1 MEPTSAM
8 MENMQT
14 VQAVCE
20 HLELD
25 SSTEAVKGL
34 LSDIGAEVTTKPI
47 SLAMITKDEAEE
59 VLKKEGI
66 NLVIKSKF
74 RQLFHICRMIGGVVA
89 SQGVVEKMMKEIT
102 DLKCASL
109 PQLCTAEENKI
120 KLSMI
125 LSQTKDTEVTVMGV
139 AEVVIAYTRYEAVYG
154 AGSAP
159 LPMPSPPSSS
169 CPA

>member
-59 VLKKEGI
+59 VLK
-66 NLVIKSKF
+66 
-74 RQLFHICRMIGGVVA
+74 
-89 SQGVVEKMMKEIT
+89 
-102 DLKCASL
+102 
-109 PQLCTAEENKI
+109 
-120 KLSMI
+120 
-125 LSQTKDTEVTVMGV
+125 
-139 AEVVIAYTRYEAVYG
+139 
-154 AGSAP
+154 
-159 LPMPSPPSSS
+159 
-169 CPA
+169 